1 MNLYC
6 SPSQQILIIIIIIII
21 LLVLLLLM
29 LLLLCCSTYCM
40 QRRFQLQ
47 HLFCFLLPFLLET
60 TMRSFCCSST
70 ALRSFCF
77 NTCRVMDR
85 NMSSTLRLS
94 LADVSNSSISICRAK
109 RCASS
114 VITTLRSGSSFLFPT
129 ASRRDS
135 KNVQFTDS
143 QLKTNIYVLQL
154 LHLILC

>member
-6 SPSQQILIIIIIIII
+6 SPSQQILIIIIII

-40 QRRFQLQ
+40 QHRFQLQ

-135 KNVQFTDS
+135 KNDVQFKDS